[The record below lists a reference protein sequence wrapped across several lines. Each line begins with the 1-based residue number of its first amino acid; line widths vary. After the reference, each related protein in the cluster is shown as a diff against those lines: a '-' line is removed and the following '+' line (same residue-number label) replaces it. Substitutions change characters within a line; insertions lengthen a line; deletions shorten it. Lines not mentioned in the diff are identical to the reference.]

1 MMDFQQM
8 EQPQGGMMGGG
19 LPALSNPMVQQVQSQ
34 GRGNDS
40 MLVHMT
46 PDEVNSLQGLAMA
59 HGGSLT
65 INPETGLP
73 EAGILG
79 KLLPMI
85 LGAALAATGVGAP
98 LAAGIVGAGQ
108 FARTGS
114 LKKGLMAGLGAFGGA
129 GLAGAAGVG
138 GSISNNAFG
147 ALSDKAGFFGANMG
161 QGISQ
166 AGNIANIA
174 KLGTAPVENAI
185 NVTGTVPGAAVP
197 GMPVGGFTDT
207 LIPSL
212 PVSPVTGATIAPS
225 GFTGQFSNAVIPGL
239 KSGVTGALAPSG
251 YTGAFSNAA
260 GAGLNPVQM
269 QALSGGSVLGTGTQ
283 AAITG
288 VASPT
293 ATGAQFTGGLGSRF
307 AQATRA
313 GLPSGTPGIVSK
325 LAPKAALIGAT
336 SGVSS
341 ALSSRPSGSMS
352 DDGVIDN
359 SYAGPYTAQP
369 RSVSYRERSPIDSGD
384 SSEQLY
390 FSNSMPEVYNVQ
402 GQVVQP
408 GSSTARG
415 TPILQNVINPN
426 AKKGQNRYNQI
437 FTPYMVDPQQDMGYA
452 HGGEVNMKDGSF
464 VVDARTVSEL
474 GNGSSNAGM
483 ELLSR
488 IGGRPLQGP
497 GDGVSDSIRA
507 RIGGR
512 QEARVARDEVL
523 FPPEAVRRLG
533 NGNPKKGTAKLYSL
547 MNKAHK
553 ARKKAD
559 RGEDTK
565 VRRGLA

>member
-1 MMDFQQM
+1 MHQQM
-8 EQPQGGMMGGG
+8 
-19 LPALSNPMVQQVQSQ
+19 AQQVQSQ

-40 MLVHMT
+40 MLMHMT

-73 EAGILG
+73 EAGWLG

-138 GSISNNAFG
+138 GSLLGGNAGGLLGSN
-147 ALSDKAGFFGANMG
+147 AGVFGANMG
-161 QGISQ
+161 
-166 AGNIANIA
+166 A
-174 KLGTAPVENAI
+174 
-185 NVTGTVPGAAVP
+185 
-197 GMPVGGFTDT
+197 
-207 LIPSL
+207 
-212 PVSPVTGATIAPS
+212 
-225 GFTGQFSNAVIPGL
+225 
-239 KSGVTGALAPSG
+239 GALAPTAL
-251 YTGAFSNAA
+251 TGAAAAPTAVANVAPGVNAA
-260 GAGLNPVQM
+260 AEAANMASLGGQAVANVAPGFNAAAEAANMASLGGA
-269 QALSGGSVLGTGTQ
+269 TQ
-283 AAITG
+283 TL
-288 VASPT
+288 ASSAP
-293 ATGAQFTGGLGSRF
+293 AQFTGGLGSRF

-313 GLPSGTPGIVSK
+313 GLPGGTPGVVSK
-325 LAPKAALIGAT
+325 LAPKAALLGVT
-336 SGVSS
+336 SGVSG
-341 ALSSRPSGSMS
+341 ALSGRPSGGSVGS
-352 DDGVIDN
+352 DGVIDN
-359 SYAGPYTAQP
+359 SYAGPYTAQK
-369 RSVSYRERSPIDSGD
+369 RKASFADNTNDILSSSKERR
-384 SSEQLY
+384 Y
-390 FSNSMPEVYNVQ
+390 FDVDMPEVYNVQ

-415 TPILQNVINPN
+415 TPIMQNVINPT

-437 FTPYMVDPQQDMGYA
+437 LTPYMGGVDPEEEEEGYA
-452 HGGEVNMKDGSF
+452 VGGRVNMRNGSF

-483 ELLSR
+483 EFMSR
-488 IGGRPLQGP
+488 MGGRPLQGS

-507 RIGGR
+507 SIGGR

-523 FPPEAVRRLG
+523 FPPEAVKRLG
-533 NGNPKKGTAKLYSL
+533 NGSAKKGTAKLYSL

-553 ARKKAD
+553 ARKSAK
-559 RGEDTK
+559 RGQDTEL
-565 VRRGLA
+565 RRGLA